1 MTLLPGWLQ
10 DGYRRAID
18 PVADW
23 LVRRRVNPN
32 TITTIGTACSVAGG
46 IIYATG
52 HIRTGGWVLGLTAL
66 FDVLDGTVARRT
78 NRSTVFGAFYDST
91 LDRIADGAVLA
102 GLAVFYATSVRYGSV
117 AMLVVCLAGVLGSF
131 LTSYI
136 RARAEGLGID
146 AKVGMMQRPER
157 VVLLTAPQA
166 FFGLA
171 LDGTVLAAIVV
182 LLTVTSWITVVQ
194 RMRAVYRATRGADG
208 APLPIAA
215 SPAPNG
221 VPARPGPIA
230 GEAPRE
236 VLAGAT
242 DPLLKG
248 D

>member
-10 DGYRRAID
+10 DGYRRAIE

-23 LVRRRVNPN
+23 LVRRRINPN
-32 TITTIGTACSVAGG
+32 TITTVGTACSVAGG

-91 LDRIADGAVLA
+91 LDRVADGAVLA
-102 GLAVFYATSVRYGSV
+102 GLAFFYATSARYGSPIMV
-117 AMLVVCLAGVLGSF
+117 AVCLAGILGSF
-131 LTSYI
+131 LTSYV

-171 LDGTVLAAIVV
+171 LDGLVLAGIVV
-182 LLTVTSWITVVQ
+182 LLTVTSWVTVVQ
-194 RMRAVYRATRGADG
+194 RMQAVHRATRDG
-208 APLPIAA
+208 DGE
-215 SPAPNG
+215 PAPRAD
-221 VPARPGPIA
+221 VAARRDAPPDGDAPQPI
-230 GEAPRE
+230 
-236 VLAGAT
+236 LAGSP
-242 DPLLKG
+242 DSLLKG

>member
-10 DGYRRAID
+10 DGYRRAIE

-78 NRSTVFGAFYDST
+78 NRSTAFGAFYDST
-91 LDRIADGAVLA
+91 LDRLADGAVLG
-102 GLAVFYATSVRYGSV
+102 GLAFFYATSDRYGSPTLM
-117 AMLVVCLAGVLGSF
+117 AVCLAGILGSF

-166 FFGLA
+166 FFGLT
-171 LDGTVLAAIVV
+171 LDGLVLGAIVV
-182 LLTVTSWITVVQ
+182 LLTVTSWVTVVQ
-194 RMRAVYRATRGADG
+194 RMRAVHRATRALGGGMPAHEDG
-208 APLPIAA
+208 ARHE
-215 SPAPNG
+215 PAP
-221 VPARPGPIA
+221 PA
-230 GEAPRE
+230 GESPHA
-236 VLAGAT
+236 VLAGPP

>member
-32 TITTIGTACSVAGG
+32 TITTIGTVCSVAGG

-78 NRSTVFGAFYDST
+78 GRSTVFGAFFDST

-102 GLAVFYATSVRYGSV
+102 GLAVFYATSARYGSV
-117 AMLVVCLAGVLGSF
+117 TMLVVCLAGVLGSF
-131 LTSYI
+131 LTSYV

-171 LDGTVLAAIVV
+171 VEGLVLAAIVA
-182 LLTVTSWITVVQ
+182 LLTITSWVTVVQ
-194 RMRAVYRATRGADG
+194 RMQAVHRATRGIDG
-208 APLPIAA
+208 APLPIVERAR
-215 SPAPNG
+215 PNG
-221 VPARPGPIA
+221 G
-230 GEAPRE
+230 APRAAATGE
-236 VLAGAT
+236 VPQEALAGRP